1 MHFLIQSDLMEALF
15 FLAMTWVLAS
25 DWYLYHVWLQRRE
38 LGVTGVWRGV
48 FNAFLLQMDKAIL
61 KAAGGPS
68 PPCPKGLRQQQL
80 QATSCLG

>member
-15 FLAMTWVLAS
+15 FLAMTCVLAS
-25 DWYLYHVWLQRRE
+25 DWYLYHVWLQWRE
-38 LGVTGVWRGV
+38 LGVTGWV
-48 FNAFLLQMDKAIL
+48 FNAFLLQMDKATL

-68 PPCPKGLRQQQL
+68 PACPKGLWQQQL